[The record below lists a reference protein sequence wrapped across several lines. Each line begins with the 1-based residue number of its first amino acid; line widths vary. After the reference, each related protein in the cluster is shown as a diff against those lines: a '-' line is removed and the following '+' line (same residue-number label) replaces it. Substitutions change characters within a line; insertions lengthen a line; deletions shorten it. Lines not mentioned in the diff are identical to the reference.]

1 MTKKRATRRSA
12 SGPAALESAR
22 RGPLDPVIAKR
33 ARAIAAGY
41 TVYVAPNDKA
51 TEKGWYLAR
60 VLELPLAFANG
71 RNPEEALNKL
81 HTVLETVVGAMLER
95 GESPPEPGGSNRT
108 EQVNI
113 RLTPGEKMRFER
125 AAQSAGFRSISDYI
139 RAAALRG

>member
-1 MTKKRATRRSA
+1 MKKKATPRRSA
-12 SGPAALESAR
+12 SARASA
-22 RGPLDPVIAKR
+22 DTHADR
-33 ARAIAAGY
+33 ARAIAATY

-51 TEKGWYLAR
+51 SEPGWYLAR

-71 RNPEEALNKL
+71 RTPEEALTKL
-81 HTVLETVVGAMLER
+81 QRALEAIVTALLQR

-125 AAQSAGFRSISDYI
+125 AAQNAGFRSISDYI